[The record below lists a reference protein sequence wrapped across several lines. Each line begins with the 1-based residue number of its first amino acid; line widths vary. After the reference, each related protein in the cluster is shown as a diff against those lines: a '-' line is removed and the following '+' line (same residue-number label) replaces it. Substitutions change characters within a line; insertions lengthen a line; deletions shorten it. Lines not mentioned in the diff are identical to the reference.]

1 MTIIADKEKTPVAY
15 LYNHTLVV
23 PGSQEV
29 LGVIIGDCVYG
40 RKGDLKGKYINNTI
54 YTYEGEMLA
63 KGNGSTYDSSIDFT
77 AVRQKSWQILK
88 SIFIHSSPWITPKNT
103 WARISFPDFLMS

>member
-29 LGVIIGDCVYG
+29 LGIIIGDCVYG
-40 RKGDLKGKYINNTI
+40 KDGNLKGKFINNVI
-54 YTYEGEMLA
+54 YTEEGEMLG
-63 KGNGSTYDSSIDFT
+63 KRNGSTNDSSIDFT
-77 AVRQKSWQILK
+77 AVRQKSWQILR
-88 SIFIHSSPWITPKNT
+88 SIFNHNSPWITPKEI
-103 WARISFPDFLMS
+103 WSRRSFPEVLLS